1 MSKINNPFYGKVGAF
16 WIEGHEEP
24 FYGIEDAKKYQVNKG
39 GDILNYRGE
48 VIIHQP
54 EQPAVVEEQTI
65 PQPHPI
71 AQKKKKKGF
80 FNFFGS

>member
-1 MSKINNPFYGKVGAF
+1 MNKINNPFYGKVGAF
-16 WIEGHEEP
+16 WIEGHDDP
-24 FYGIEDAKKYQVNKG
+24 FYGIEDAKKYQLNKG

-54 EQPAVVEEQTI
+54 EQPAVVEEQI
-65 PQPHPI
+65 VQPI

-80 FNFFGS
+80 WNLFGF